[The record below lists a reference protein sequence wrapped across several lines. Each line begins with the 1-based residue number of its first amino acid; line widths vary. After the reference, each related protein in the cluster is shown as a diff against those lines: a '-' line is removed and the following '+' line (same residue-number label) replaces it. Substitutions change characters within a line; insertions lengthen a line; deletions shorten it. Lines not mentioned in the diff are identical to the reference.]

1 MNNILDISGY
11 KIYVT
16 GATGWIGRT
25 FLHELQAIIPAT
37 SFNNTVVALGSKET
51 FLKSTNYQKIEKSQY
66 RFNHYRS

>member
-25 FLHELQAIIPAT
+25 FLHELQAMIPAT
-37 SFNNTVVALGSKET
+37 
-51 FLKSTNYQKIEKSQY
+51 
-66 RFNHYRS
+66 